1 MEIADL
7 DIPLLHRV
15 RARYLE
21 ASTDSQALQKDYWT
35 SRHELEQYDATFAQ
49 RIGWKWQNIVD
60 ELSDSFDSQTAT
72 EGALSSIGVSLPG
85 GPESSGHRTGSLG
98 APRETDTFRVLDF
111 GCGTGIAARVW
122 AGLMP
127 GPVDLWDRSALAT
140 QFAVE
145 KCLEEGLTAKGLA
158 QAPESFSGYFVLLSH
173 LANEMKFKDLE
184 ALAEKLRDSEGFCWV
199 EPGTP
204 NSSQWLVKLRQML
217 LLDFEILAPC
227 PHAENCGLEDP
238 QPKTHWAWCH
248 HFAKPPQEAFNTAF
262 WKKFSDE
269 MKIDLRS
276 LPVSYLVMRRK
287 TGVDI
292 QETLPY
298 RQLGRP
304 RPQKG
309 FTEIWICYRKG
320 EEGKVDLHRVFKK
333 NRADTVKRLAR
344 ETFSVFLTEDEITN

>member
-21 ASTDSQALQKDYWT
+21 ASTDPLSVQKDYWT

-49 RIGWKWQNIVD
+49 RIGWKWQNIID
-60 ELSDSFDSQTAT
+60 ELSDYFDSQTAT
-72 EGALSSIGVSLPG
+72 EGALSSIGVSLPHG
-85 GPESSGHRTGSLG
+85 REGSGHTTGSFS
-98 APRETDTFRVLDF
+98 AVKETDTFRILDF

-122 AGLMP
+122 ASLMP
-127 GPVDLWDRSALAT
+127 GAVDLWDRSALAT

-145 KCLEEGLTAKGLA
+145 KCLEDGLTANALSKP
-158 QAPESFSGYFVLLSH
+158 PESFAGYFVLLSH
-173 LANEMKFKDLE
+173 LANEMKLPDLE
-184 ALAEKLRDSEGFCWV
+184 KLAEQLRDCEGFCWV

-204 NSSQWLVKLRQML
+204 RSSQWMVQLRKTL
-217 LLDFEILAPC
+217 LADFEILAPC
-227 PHAENCGLEDP
+227 PHSQSCGLETP
-238 QPKTHWAWCH
+238 QPANWAWCH

-269 MKIDLRS
+269 MKIDMRS

-287 TGVDI
+287 AAVDT

-309 FTEIWICYRKG
+309 FTEIWICHQEG
-320 EEGKVDLHRVFKK
+320 EDGKVDLHRVFKK